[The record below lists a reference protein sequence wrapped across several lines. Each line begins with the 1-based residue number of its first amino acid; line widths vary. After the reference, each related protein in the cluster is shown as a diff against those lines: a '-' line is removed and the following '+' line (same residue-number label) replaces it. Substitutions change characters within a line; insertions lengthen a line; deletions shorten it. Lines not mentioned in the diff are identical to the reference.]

1 MERCISAL
9 WPIIYAIY
17 MSCRGLVTSK
27 ISPELF
33 VFMKTKTYVCDI
45 NQSLVIMKSMLFT
58 LLLVVLPLQMMAK
71 TNGSTSPVDLKGL
84 FNDKLQKSIVEDIPI
99 RAEISGSEF
108 LVLSFE
114 APIMDMTITLY
125 KDGVM
130 VRQKSLSVFSG
141 DIETLDLTFWGAGE
155 YSLKLTTPRG
165 TAVYGNFQLE

>member
-1 MERCISAL
+1 
-9 WPIIYAIY
+9 

-45 NQSLVIMKSMLFT
+45 NQFLVIMKSMLFT

-71 TNGSTSPVDLKGL
+71 TNGSTGPVDLKGL

-114 APIMDMTITLY
+114 APIMDITITLY

-130 VRQKSLSVFSG
+130 VIQKSLSVFSG

>member
-1 MERCISAL
+1 
-9 WPIIYAIY
+9 

-45 NQSLVIMKSMLFT
+45 NQFLVIMKSMLFT

-114 APIMDMTITLY
+114 APIMDITITLY
-125 KDGVM
+125 KDGLM
-130 VRQKSLSVFSG
+130 VIQKSLSVFSG

>member
-1 MERCISAL
+1 
-9 WPIIYAIY
+9 

-27 ISPELF
+27 ISIELF

-45 NQSLVIMKSMLFT
+45 NQFLVIMKSMLFT

-114 APIMDMTITLY
+114 APIMDITITLY

-130 VRQKSLSVFSG
+130 VIQKSLSVFSG

>member
-1 MERCISAL
+1 
-9 WPIIYAIY
+9 

-45 NQSLVIMKSMLFT
+45 NQFLVIMKSILFT

-114 APIMDMTITLY
+114 APIMDITITLY

-130 VRQKSLSVFSG
+130 VIQKSLSVFSG

>member
-1 MERCISAL
+1 
-9 WPIIYAIY
+9 
-17 MSCRGLVTSK
+17 MSYHNLVTSK

-33 VFMKTKTYVCDI
+33 VFMKTETYVCDI
-45 NQSLVIMKSMLFT
+45 NQFLVIMKSMLFT

-114 APIMDMTITLY
+114 APIMDMAITLY

-130 VRQKSLSVFSG
+130 VIQKSLSVFSG

>member
-1 MERCISAL
+1 
-9 WPIIYAIY
+9 

-71 TNGSTSPVDLKGL
+71 TNGSSSPVDLKGL

-114 APIMDMTITLY
+114 APIMDITITLY

-130 VRQKSLSVFSG
+130 VIQKSLSVFSG
-141 DIETLDLTFWGAGE
+141 DIETVDLTFWGAGE

>member
-1 MERCISAL
+1 
-9 WPIIYAIY
+9 
-17 MSCRGLVTSK
+17 MSYHNLVTSE
-27 ISPELF
+27 ISLELF

-45 NQSLVIMKSMLFT
+45 NQFLVIMKSMLFT

-114 APIMDMTITLY
+114 VPIMDMAITLY

-130 VRQKSLSVFSG
+130 VIQKSLSVFSG

>member
-1 MERCISAL
+1 
-9 WPIIYAIY
+9 
-17 MSCRGLVTSK
+17 MSYHNLVTSK

-33 VFMKTKTYVCDI
+33 VFMKTETYVCDI
-45 NQSLVIMKSMLFT
+45 NQFLVIMKSMLFT

-114 APIMDMTITLY
+114 APIMDMAITLY

-130 VRQKSLSVFSG
+130 VIQKSLSVFSG

-155 YSLKLTTPRG
+155 YSLKLTTSRG

>member
-1 MERCISAL
+1 
-9 WPIIYAIY
+9 
-17 MSCRGLVTSK
+17 MSYHNLVTSK
-27 ISPELF
+27 ISSELF

-45 NQSLVIMKSMLFT
+45 NQFLVIMKSMLFT

-114 APIMDMTITLY
+114 VPIMDMAITLY

-130 VRQKSLSVFSG
+130 VIQKSLSVFSG